1 MLLQNVFCTRLMPV
15 DRPLKAAFA
24 IFPTQGSRHHKYDT
38 NVCKKGRT
46 PMYTIDFTKPV
57 HIHFIGIGGI
67 SMSGLAEI
75 LLKEG
80 FTVSGSDS
88 KESALTDHLTAS
100 GAQIFYGQRASNIID
115 GIDLVVYTAA
125 IHPDNPEYACAK
137 EKNIPMM
144 TRADLLGQIMKNYQ
158 IPIAVSGTH
167 GKTTTTSMAS
177 HILLEGGFDPTISV
191 GGILPAIGGN
201 LRLGHSGTFITE
213 ACEYTNSFLSF
224 FPKISIILNMDADH
238 LDFFKDIDDIR
249 HSFRRFAELLP
260 ADGTLIINADT
271 PKYED
276 IIRDLPCNVITYG
289 LEHDADYQAADITYD
304 KYGHASFSVLRNGV
318 KVGSYYLKVPGIH
331 NVSNALAAIALG
343 HLLGLS
349 EEVIIKGLGSFT
361 GTDRRFQYKGEVA
374 GVTIVDDYAHH
385 PTEIEATLHA
395 AHNYPHKKL
404 WCVFQPHTY
413 TRTKA
418 LLPEFAKALSLADHV
433 VVADIYAARETDTL
447 GISSEDLQKRIQ
459 ELGTP
464 CEYFPTFDE
473 IENYLL
479 SNCQEGDLLITMGA
493 GDVVNIGEHLLG
505 K

>member
-1 MLLQNVFCTRLMPV
+1 
-15 DRPLKAAFA
+15 
-24 IFPTQGSRHHKYDT
+24 
-38 NVCKKGRT
+38 
-46 PMYTIDFTKPV
+46 MYTIDFHKPI

-75 LLKEG
+75 LLEEG
-80 FTVSGSDS
+80 FTISGSDS
-88 KESALTDHLTAS
+88 KESELTDHLTAN

-137 EKNIPMM
+137 EKGIPMM
-144 TRADLLGQIMKNYQ
+144 TRADLLGQIMTNYK

-177 HILLEGGFDPTISV
+177 HVLLEGGMDPTISV

-201 LRLGHSGTFITE
+201 LRVGNSDTFITE

-249 HSFRRFAELLP
+249 HSFRLFAEKLP
-260 ADGTLIINADT
+260 ADGTLIINSDT
-271 PKYED
+271 PHYED
-276 IIRDLPCNVITYG
+276 IIEDLPCRVITYG
-289 LEHDADYQAADITYD
+289 LEHEADYTAEQITYD
-304 KYGHASFSVLRNGV
+304 EFGHPTFICKYKGNP
-318 KVGSYYLKVPGIH
+318 VGTFFLKVPGIH
-331 NVSNALAAIALG
+331 NVSNALSVIALG
-343 HLLGLS
+343 YLLALDPD
-349 EEVIIKGLGSFT
+349 VIQKGLTNFT
-361 GTDRRFQYKGEVA
+361 GTDRRFQFKGEIG
-374 GVTIVDDYAHH
+374 GVTIIDDYAHH
-385 PTEIEATLHA
+385 PTEIKATLTSA
-395 AHNYPHKKL
+395 KNYPHKTT

-418 LLPEFAKALSLADHV
+418 LLPDFAEALTLADHV
-433 VVADIYAARETDTL
+433 VLADIYAAREKNTL
-447 GISSEDLQKRIQ
+447 GVSSKDLQRCIL

-479 SNCQEGDLLITMGA
+479 ENCVGGDLLITMGA
-493 GDVVNIGEHLLG
+493 GDVVQIGEHLLG

>member
-1 MLLQNVFCTRLMPV
+1 
-15 DRPLKAAFA
+15 
-24 IFPTQGSRHHKYDT
+24 
-38 NVCKKGRT
+38 
-46 PMYTIDFTKPV
+46 MY
-57 HIHFIGIGGI
+57 HINFNNPIHVHFIGIGGI
-67 SMSGLAEI
+67 SMSGLAHI
-75 LLKEG
+75 LRDKN
-80 FTVSGSDS
+80 FTVSGSDAA
-88 KESALTDHLTAS
+88 ESALTKELTAAGCHIVYS
-100 GAQIFYGQRASNIID
+100 QTADNITSD
-115 GIDLVVYTAA
+115 IDLVVYTAA
-125 IHPDNPEYACAK
+125 IRDTNPELSAARAAG
-137 EKNIPMM
+137 IPTI
-144 TRADLLGQIMKNYQ
+144 TRAELLGQIMTNYKTAVN
-158 IPIAVSGTH
+158 IAGTH
-167 GKTTTTSMAS
+167 GKTTTTSMLTE
-177 HILLEGGFDPTISV
+177 ILMAGNCDPTISV
-191 GGILPAIGGN
+191 GGILDSIGGN
-201 LRLGHSGTFITE
+201 IRVGQSGIFVTE

-224 FPKISIILNMDADH
+224 HPTMNIILNVKEDH

-479 SNCQEGDLLITMGA
+479 ANCQEGDLLITMGA